1 MNPAGPEN
9 GVGIITTGYLKDP
22 TDPDFKNDAGM
33 NQWRADIEKYMPG
46 ADMTDQFMVFGYGI
60 TLTML
65 QVLKQCNGD
74 FSRPNVM
81 RQAES
86 LHDLELPVLLP
97 GIKIS
102 TSQTD
107 HRPIKSM
114 QLMRWTGKT
123 WERFGD
129 LIAGA

>member
-1 MNPAGPEN
+1 M
-9 GVGIITTGYLKDP
+9 
-22 TDPDFKNDAGM
+22 
-33 NQWRADIEKYMPG
+33 
-46 ADMTDQFMVFGYGI
+46 
-60 TLTML
+60 
-65 QVLKQCNGD
+65 
-74 FSRPNVM
+74 
-81 RQAES
+81 
-86 LHDLELPVLLP
+86 LLP